1 MVAAALLVALIAV
14 LVLVTAFRSAASDL
28 IDAVV
33 RSTGIGLLPAA
44 VWAVFIVAIGKSG
57 YALRRKLRYIA
68 GSTFCLLGVL
78 MVMSYWNPWEGFW
91 AFFTDDGMVPL
102 SGTIGAGLAGEG
114 FQRPLFIAV
123 SALAAFLL
131 LASPEFLRRL
141 GRWLR
146 MLFDLVVNRVR
157 ERRETDLPPVVEP
170 VLPNEPGDEPDSSL
184 VVDSVLSNEPDDDTD
199 WILPDIDFEGGEEE
213 TVVAEDEIRSTA
225 ERIRSKLAE
234 FGVGVE
240 VPVEDVRTGP
250 RVSVYGIRP
259 GRGVSVAA
267 IRAREKDLYVELGIS
282 VRFEGVQRAQGLV
295 GLEVP
300 NSSTRPV
307 QLGDLVNNSDFAEA
321 QRECDLLLALGLD
334 SGGEAVLVDLCD
346 MPHLLIGGATNSG
359 KSVFLNGLLSS
370 LLLLNTP
377 RDLRLLLIDPK
388 QVEFLQYEN
397 IPHLLPNEEPGN
409 VVTDPKVAEHLLG
422 LLQKDM
428 SDRQRQLADLK
439 VKNIQEYNLKAPV
452 RLPYLV
458 VVIDE
463 LASLIFDAPGVKTK
477 LVQLAQRGR
486 AVGIHAIIATQRPE
500 VRVID
505 GLIKAQFP
513 SRVAF
518 TVAGVRDSMIILDVG
533 GAQKLL
539 GQGDMLFKDVSK
551 LHHVRVQGMYVQ
563 DNEIAQITEYW
574 RDYPKG
580 SPLHAVPT
588 TGS

>member
-1 MVAAALLVALIAV
+1 MPKVSGTGNLLRVTVDKRAAYLVAAALLVALIAA

-28 IDAVV
+28 VDAVV

-57 YALRRKLRYIA
+57 YAPRRKLRYIA
-68 GSTFCLLGVL
+68 GSTFCLLVVL

-91 AFFTDDGMVPL
+91 GYFTDGGIVPL

-123 SALAAFLL
+123 AALAAFLL
-131 LASPEFLRRL
+131 LTPPEFLRRL
-141 GRWLR
+141 ARWLR
-146 MLFDLVVNRVR
+146 ILFDLVVNRVR
-157 ERRETDLPPVVEP
+157 ERGETDLPPVVEP
-170 VLPNEPGDEPDSSL
+170 VLPNEPGDESDSSL
-184 VVDSVLSNEPDDDTD
+184 VIGPVLSNEPDDDTD
-199 WILPDIDFEGGEEE
+199 WILPDIDFEGGEE

-234 FGVGVE
+234 FGVEVE

-267 IRAREKDLYVELGIS
+267 IRAREEDLHVELELG

-300 NSSTRPV
+300 NSSTRTV
-307 QLGDLVNNSDFAEA
+307 QLGDLVNNSDFAET

-346 MPHLLIGGATNSG
+346 MPHLLIGGATKTG

-388 QVEFLQYEN
+388 QVEFLQ
-397 IPHLLPNEEPGN
+397 
-409 VVTDPKVAEHLLG
+409 
-422 LLQKDM
+422 
-428 SDRQRQLADLK
+428 
-439 VKNIQEYNLKAPV
+439 
-452 RLPYLV
+452 
-458 VVIDE
+458 
-463 LASLIFDAPGVKTK
+463 
-477 LVQLAQRGR
+477 
-486 AVGIHAIIATQRPE
+486 
-500 VRVID
+500 
-505 GLIKAQFP
+505 
-513 SRVAF
+513 
-518 TVAGVRDSMIILDVG
+518 
-533 GAQKLL
+533 
-539 GQGDMLFKDVSK
+539 
-551 LHHVRVQGMYVQ
+551 
-563 DNEIAQITEYW
+563 
-574 RDYPKG
+574 
-580 SPLHAVPT
+580 
-588 TGS
+588 